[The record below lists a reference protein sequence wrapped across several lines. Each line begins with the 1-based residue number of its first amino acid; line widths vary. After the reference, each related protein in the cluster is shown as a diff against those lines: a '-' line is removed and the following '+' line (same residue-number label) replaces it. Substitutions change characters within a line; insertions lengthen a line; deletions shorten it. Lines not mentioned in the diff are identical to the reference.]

1 MARELQEGYRPGM
14 GHTKVLYSNCSEC
27 GKSFLR
33 SDDELRTPL
42 RTPELRR
49 KAFERHV
56 CETQGGT

>member
-1 MARELQEGYRPGM
+1 MARELQEGYRPGF
-14 GHTKVLYSNCSEC
+14 GHTTVLYSVCSEC

-49 KAFERHV
+49 KAFESHV
-56 CETQGGT
+56 CEIQVT